1 MSLNIN
7 NYIVD
12 VNIPLSEA
20 VTQMTKN
27 EIKGLVALEGDKVY
41 GVFTRRDL
49 VNCSHVFSIRNVSL
63 KPFVNTRYE
72 YSLKDMHDKFL
83 TSSHSLIPIIDEN
96 KRLLDIYFPKK
107 KSHKNQEKYPVVI
120 MAGGLGTRLY
130 PYTKVLPK
138 PLVPVIDDKPMV
150 EVIMDSFYHFGTTD
164 FYLIVNHKKEMIK
177 SYFEENEH
185 LYNVYYGEEIKQLGT
200 GGGLFYVKD
209 KINETFFLTNCDI
222 LTLENYDEIYDY
234 HKKENNIITMIVSLK
249 SIHVPYGVIL
259 TDENQNI
266 VGSKEKPTYMI
277 LVNTGVYIVEPKVF
291 DFIDEEEVIDFPNI
305 IDRVKEANLKVGVYP
320 ITEDKWLDMG
330 QIQEL
335 NESKERLKSIQK
347 LNFK

>member
-1 MSLNIN
+1 MDIN

-20 VTQMTKN
+20 VAQMTKN
-27 EIKGLVALEGDKVY
+27 VIKGLVVLENGKVY

-49 VNCSHVFSIRNVSL
+49 VNCSHVFGIKDVSL
-63 KPFVNTRYE
+63 KPFVNTTYD
-72 YSLKDMHDKFL
+72 YSINTINDKSL
-83 TSSHSLIPIIDEN
+83 TSCHSIIPVINEN
-96 KRLLDIYFPKK
+96 KQLLDIFFPPKK
-107 KSHKNQEKYPVVI
+107 LSLENQIKCPVVV

-138 PLVPVIDDKPMV
+138 PLVPIIDGKPMV
-150 EVIMDSFYHFGTTD
+150 EMIMDSFYNFGSND

-177 SYFEENEH
+177 SYFQDNKH
-185 LYNVYYGEEIKQLGT
+185 DYNVYYGEEIKQLGT

-209 KINETFFLTNCDI
+209 KIKETFFLTNCDI
-222 LTLENYDEIYDY
+222 LTLENYDEIYEY
-234 HKKENNIITMIVSLK
+234 HKTADNIITMIVSLK

-266 VGSKEKPTYMI
+266 IGSKEKPTYMI
-277 LVNTGVYIVEPKVF
+277 LVNTGVYIVEPKIF

-305 IDRVKEANLKVGVYP
+305 IERVKEANLKVGVYP

-330 QIQEL
+330 QIEEL
-335 NESKERLKSIQK
+335 NESKERLRNLKEQ
-347 LNFK
+347 